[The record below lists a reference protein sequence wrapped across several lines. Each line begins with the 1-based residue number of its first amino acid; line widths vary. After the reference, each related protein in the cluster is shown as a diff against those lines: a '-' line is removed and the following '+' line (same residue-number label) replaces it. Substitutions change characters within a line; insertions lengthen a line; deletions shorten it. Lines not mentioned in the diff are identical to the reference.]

1 MSQQDLAL
9 LSRYRH
15 FQFNMKGHALKLG
28 SAALPLAATGKL
40 TDRPVANFA
49 RREIIQPKAKTSR
62 PARQTCQ
69 FQMRITA
76 EQFIERPPKSPAP
89 LYAIHGAEPLAALE
103 AADTLRELARKCG
116 YIEREVFNA
125 QAGFDWGQLRSAGS
139 ALSLFA
145 TQRLLELRIPTGKPG
160 KEGSETISQYCELLP
175 DDTVTLVLLP
185 EIDWQGKQAK
195 WFLALE
201 AAATM
206 IEAAPVDRSRLPHW
220 LKGRLA
226 RQQQSVSED
235 GLEFLADRVE
245 GNLLAAQQE
254 IKKLALLCPLGEISL
269 NLLEDSVANVSR
281 FNPFQLVAA
290 IHEGDV
296 IRIHRML
303 EGLKAEG
310 EAPPLI
316 LWVLAN
322 EIRTLARVKGVTRS
336 GRPPHPGKARE
347 MERIARRHNAKSIQT
362 LLLQAAEID
371 HMVKGLNHNDPWDAL
386 NLLACSLAGTN
397 LMKAA

>member
-1 MSQQDLAL
+1 M
-9 LSRYRH
+9 
-15 FQFNMKGHALKLG
+15 
-28 SAALPLAATGKL
+28 PGK
-40 TDRPVANFA
+40 
-49 RREIIQPKAKTSR
+49 
-62 PARQTCQ
+62 PAP
-69 FQMRITA
+69 FPMRITA
-76 EQFIERPPKSPAP
+76 EQFNERPPKSPAP

-103 AADTLRELARKCG
+103 AADTLRDIARRSG

-125 QAGFDWGQLRSAGS
+125 QTGFDWGQLRSAGN

-160 KEGSETISQYCELLP
+160 KEGSEAISQYCERLP

-195 WFLALE
+195 WFMALE

-206 IEAAPVDRSRLPHW
+206 IEAAPVDRSRLPQW

-226 RQQQSVSED
+226 RQQQSVSDD

-254 IKKLALLCPLGEISL
+254 IKKLALLCAPGEISL
-269 NLLEDSVANVSR
+269 SLLEDSVANVSR

-296 IRIHRML
+296 LRIQRML
-303 EGLKAEG
+303 DGLKAEG

-322 EIRTLARVKGVTRS
+322 EIRTLARVKGITRS

-347 MERIARRHNAKSIQT
+347 MERIARRHSARSIQA